1 MMKPCRRLNV
11 TLGQLSKKWQNRGW
25 GNDSA
30 VRELSMKEREPELG
44 PENPHKCQVGVV
56 AACNSSLGGQRQG
69 ILRASWLARH
79 AILTG
84 SESD

>member
-1 MMKPCRRLNV
+1 MKPCRRLNV

-25 GNDSA
+25 GNDLA

-44 PENPHKCQVGVV
+44 PENPRKCQVGVV

-69 ILRASWLARH
+69 IPRASWLARH